1 MTKEEKTEKELKE
14 EGVGRE
20 GPETEP
26 VESRTPDGEEAA
38 EAGGNEAQADA
49 LSLECQ
55 ALKVECDQLKD
66 RFLRVSSDFQNY
78 RKRMEKEKAD
88 LHAYANER
96 LICDLLPVLDNF
108 ERAVLSGTERT
119 DPAETFVKGIEMV
132 FKQLKDVLEASGL
145 QKIDALG
152 KPFDPTVHHAVMQV
166 EEEEAEPDTVVE
178 VFQTGYSLNAKVIRP
193 SMVKVAK

>member
-1 MTKEEKTEKELKE
+1 MTKEEKTEKELKA
-14 EGVGRE
+14 EGVGQER
-20 GPETEP
+20 PEAELVEP
-26 VESRTPDGEEAA
+26 QAPDVEAA
-38 EAGGNEAQADA
+38 EETGGDEAEAEA
-49 LSLECQ
+49 LSRECQ
-55 ALKVECDQLKD
+55 ALKAECDQLKD

-108 ERAVLSGTERT
+108 ERAVLSGAERT
-119 DPAETFVKGIEMV
+119 EPAETFVKGIEMV
-132 FKQLKDVLEASGL
+132 FRQLKDVLEASGL

-152 KPFDPTVHHAVMQV
+152 KPFDPTMHHAVMQG